1 MGMTGIPVINVNN
14 NCATGSTALYVARGF
29 IAGGMAS
36 CVLALGF
43 EKMNPGSLGAV
54 FDDRENPVQ
63 NHFMRMVEIAG
74 MGKAPP
80 MPQVGAWSSVCWK
93 TKWGLWWVT
102 CHAQCLPD
110 AHSSSLHTDLYS
122 PPDVRKCRQGAHGEV
137 RHHTVALGQDCAQ
150 EPQAQRKQPILPES
164 VGGCH
169 LPCVVTEDCMFHLST
184 RYVPSQRRAHA
195 GPDHGLQDHLWP
207 THQTSVLPY
216 LGEQSALPSTPH
228 APHPPS

>member
-1 MGMTGIPVINVNN
+1 MTLPVSLPHTEQVVAGYCFGDSTCGQRSAYEMGMTGIPVINVNN

-93 TKWGLWWVT
+93 TKWGL
-102 CHAQCLPD
+102 
-110 AHSSSLHTDLYS
+110 
-122 PPDVRKCRQGAHGEV
+122 
-137 RHHTVALGQDCAQ
+137 
-150 EPQAQRKQPILPES
+150 
-164 VGGCH
+164 
-169 LPCVVTEDCMFHLST
+169 
-184 RYVPSQRRAHA
+184 
-195 GPDHGLQDHLWP
+195 
-207 THQTSVLPY
+207 
-216 LGEQSALPSTPH
+216 
-228 APHPPS
+228 